1 MMAHKR
7 TAMIVPLF
15 RGLFDGLR
23 ANRNSVR
30 VASCLVMEH
39 MICLESALSLLCL
52 KLHLKPSGKASTN
65 QL

>member
-1 MMAHKR
+1 
-7 TAMIVPLF
+7 MIVPLF

-39 MICLESALSLLCL
+39 MICLESKGSENLHCL
-52 KLHLKPSGKASTN
+52 FTPSDGADHPVEN
-65 QL
+65 